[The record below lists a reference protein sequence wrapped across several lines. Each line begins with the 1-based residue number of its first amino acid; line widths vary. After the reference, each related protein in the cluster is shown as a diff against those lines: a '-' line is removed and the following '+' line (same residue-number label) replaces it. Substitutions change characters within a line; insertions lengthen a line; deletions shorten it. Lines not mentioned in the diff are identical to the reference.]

1 MQWITLHGSW
11 IRGKKVTKD
20 VTKTVG
26 EICIWTI
33 LYIYQ
38 LVHFIHVKLLK
49 DDSSIVFLVPRRYI

>member
-1 MQWITLHGSW
+1 MGSW

-38 LVHFIHVKLLK
+38 LVDFINVKLLK